1 MNNVISIFMNYK
13 IQCLVEYGVFLL
25 DDDSPFIRKVFQDYF
40 SLYVD
45 NYYYNIFYTV
55 DDSVYSLDNL
65 CKEFQG
71 TMIEMLDDY
80 RQYELQ
86 ESNQEYSFHVQA
98 IKGLKDFSL
107 EVLKIDQ
114 LKINDKEQLSEAV
127 IEFVEN
133 NYFYKEH
140 IKNRLAKF
148 IKMVQK
154 NYNLINK
161 LFNYQDHYYCL
172 NEKSFEGCNEVKY
185 FELDYH
191 IDVLNNYR
199 KTMITRVF
207 FKDELFKD
215 KIECLIQKLSLYIL
229 KNIVENKKIPR
240 FIIKLDD
247 SFIKRGKIDS
257 NIFSLIDNHL
267 FRHYVYLGVTYNT
280 YVNQKDAFSEDFHFV
295 CIQDFSHIHDIYKKI
310 ENIEKEGIFDYLV
323 LSDYKYK
330 DKEYLLNYEGKTL
343 KILLF
348 EED

>member
-1 MNNVISIFMNYK
+1 MF
-13 IQCLVEYGVFLL
+13 
-25 DDDSPFIRKVFQDYF
+25 
-40 SLYVD
+40 
-45 NYYYNIFYTV
+45 
-55 DDSVYSLDNL
+55 
-65 CKEFQG
+65 
-71 TMIEMLDDY
+71 
-80 RQYELQ
+80 
-86 ESNQEYSFHVQA
+86 
-98 IKGLKDFSL
+98 
-107 EVLKIDQ
+107 
-114 LKINDKEQLSEAV
+114 
-127 IEFVEN
+127 
-133 NYFYKEH
+133 
-140 IKNRLAKF
+140 
-148 IKMVQK
+148 QK
-154 NYNLINK
+154 NYHLINK
-161 LFNYQDHYYCL
+161 IFNYQDHYYCL
-172 NEKSFEGCNEVKY
+172 NEKSFEGCNDVKY

-229 KNIVENKKIPR
+229 KNIVENKKMPR